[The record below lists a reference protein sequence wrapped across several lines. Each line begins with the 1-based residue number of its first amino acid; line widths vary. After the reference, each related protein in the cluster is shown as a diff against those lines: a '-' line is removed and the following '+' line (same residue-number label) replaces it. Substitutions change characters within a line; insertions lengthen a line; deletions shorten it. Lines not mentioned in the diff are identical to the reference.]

1 MHLKFRTFAEQ
12 LLIASNI
19 FILFLLLFESKLVIP
34 AWLQTIGRMHPL
46 ILHFP
51 IVILLLAMLLEFF
64 SFRPEYAKNS
74 FYRNF
79 LQNLLLAGSLL
90 AAVTV
95 IMGLFLSREEG
106 YEGEILT
113 YHKWTGVGIFF
124 FASFIYGI
132 RNSVWYKAPVAKA
145 GSLLTV
151 VALIM
156 TGHYGA
162 ALTHGTNFI
171 WEPIESRKEAAVI
184 APDEAVVFSHVVQP
198 ILEQKCTSCHNA
210 DKMKGQLS
218 LVNMQAIL
226 KGGKSGKL
234 LVPGNPEISLLLE
247 RIHLPVEEKKH
258 MPPTGKPQLTQ
269 QETAILNLWIKDQ
282 AKFDKKLAAYPEKD
296 SLRFLA
302 TAYLLPASQTEA
314 YDFDPADEDE
324 VALLNTDYR
333 TIIPLAKNSPALAV
347 NIYNRATYTSKQLD
361 ELDGIKKQV
370 ISLNLNKM
378 PVKDADLE
386 SIGKFENLQRLNLNF
401 TEISAGGLKTLTE
414 LKNLSSLAISGTK
427 INYKEL
433 HSWLP
438 AFKNLKSVAI
448 WNTPLSVSEI
458 AQLQKANSNIA
469 IIGGFKDDGKNVL
482 RLNPPQMKNS
492 SPVFSESL
500 ALQLKHPIN
509 GVEIRYTTDGSEP
522 DSTKSPLVNDKMLLT
537 KSESIKAKAFK
548 NGWYGSETVEFNVY
562 KSRLQPDSVNL
573 LAPLNRVHQATGAKT
588 FFDQK
593 LGVIGANN
601 PAWANNWA
609 GVKDNDM
616 VLVSEFRKPA
626 LISSVGIHYMIEEDT
641 GIFPPETVEVWGGK
655 DAKNMKLLSKFKTA
669 MPAKGDKPSLK
680 TLEGKFKPQTVSC
693 LKIVANLQ
701 FTLSGCAATFRHM
714 HGHCDTDISRHLFCR
729 L

>member
-19 FILFLLLFESKLVIP
+19 FILFLLLFENKLVIP

-64 SFRPEYAKNS
+64 SFRPEYVKNS

-95 IMGLFLSREEG
+95 IMGLFLSQEEG

-124 FASFIYGI
+124 FASFIYAI
-132 RNSVWYKAPVAKA
+132 RNTGWYKAPVGKT

-151 VALIM
+151 AALIM

-162 ALTHGTNFI
+162 ALTHGMNFI
-171 WEPIESRKEAAVI
+171 WEPIEAGRKAAVI
-184 APDEAVVFSHVVQP
+184 APEEAIVFTHVVQP

-210 DKMKGQLS
+210 EKMKGQLS
-218 LVNMQAIL
+218 LTDAKALL

-234 LVPGNPEISLLLE
+234 MVPGNPEISLLLE
-247 RIHLPVEEKKH
+247 RIHLPAGEKKH
-258 MPPTGKPQLTQ
+258 MPPTGKAQLTP
-269 QETAILNLWIKDQ
+269 QESAILNLWIRDQ
-282 AKFDKKLAAYPEKD
+282 AKFDKKLTAYENGD

-302 TAYLLPASQTEA
+302 TAYLQPANPETE
-314 YDFDPADEDE
+314 YDFASADEDE
-324 VALLNTDYR
+324 IKALNTDYR

-347 NIYNRATYTSKQLD
+347 NIYNRATYASKQLH
-361 ELDGIKKQV
+361 ELESIRKQV
-370 ISLNLNKM
+370 VSLNLNKM

-401 TEISAGGLKTLTE
+401 TEISANGLKALTS
-414 LKNLSSLAISGTK
+414 LKHLSNLAISGTK
-427 INYKEL
+427 IRYNEL
-433 HSWLP
+433 NTLLP
-438 AFKNLKSVAI
+438 AFKNLQSISV
-448 WNTPLSVSEI
+448 WNTSLSVSEI
-458 AQLQKANSNIA
+458 AQLQKANRQIA

-492 SPVFSESL
+492 SPVFAGIL
-500 ALQLKHPIN
+500 NLQLKHPIN

-522 DSTKSPLVNDKMLLT
+522 DSVKSMLVKDKMLLT
-537 KSESIKAKAFK
+537 KSERIKAKAFK
-548 NGWYGSETVEFNVY
+548 NGWYGSETVVFDVY
-562 KSRLQPDSVNL
+562 KSSLQPDSVNL
-573 LAPLNRVHQATGAKT
+573 QAPLNRVHQATGAKT

-616 VLVSEFRKPA
+616 ILVSEFKKPA

-641 GIFPPETVEVWGGK
+641 GIFPPESVEVWGGT
-655 DAKNMKLLSKFKTA
+655 DAANLKLLTRFKTA

-680 TLEGKFKPQTVSC
+680 TMEGKFTPQSVSC
-693 LKIVANLQ
+693 LKIVAKPLNKIPEWHKSKGNKALLLVDEM
-701 FTLSGCAATFRHM
+701 FLN
-714 HGHCDTDISRHLFCR
+714 
-729 L
+729 

>member
-1 MHLKFRTFAEQ
+1 MHLKFRTFAGQ

-95 IMGLFLSREEG
+95 IMGLFLSQEEG
-106 YEGEILT
+106 YEGEILA

-124 FASFIYGI
+124 FASFIYAI
-132 RNSVWYKAPVAKA
+132 RNTAWYKAPIAKT

-151 VALIM
+151 AMLVV

-162 ALTHGTNFI
+162 ALTHGMNFI
-171 WEPIESRKEAAVI
+171 WEPIEAGREMAAI
-184 APDEAVVFSHVVQP
+184 APEEAVVFTHVVQP

-218 LVNMQAIL
+218 LSDAQSLL

-247 RIHLPVEEKKH
+247 RIHLPAEEKKH
-258 MPPTGKPQLTQ
+258 MPPTGKAQLTP
-269 QETAILNLWIKDQ
+269 QETAILGLWIRDQ
-282 AKFDKKLAAYPEKD
+282 ARFDKKLTSYPNGD
-296 SLRFLA
+296 SLQLLA
-302 TAYLLPASQTEA
+302 TAYLKPASQKTEF
-314 YDFDPADEDE
+314 DFPPADEDE
-324 VALLNTDYR
+324 ITALNTDYR
-333 TIIPLAKNSPALAV
+333 TIVPLARNSPALAV
-347 NIYNRATYTSKQLD
+347 NIYNRATYTSKQLN
-361 ELDGIKKQV
+361 ELDGIRKQV
-370 ISLNLNKM
+370 IALNLNKM

-386 SIGKFENLQRLNLNF
+386 SIGKFENLQKLNLNF
-401 TEISAGGLKTLTE
+401 TEISAGGLKALTG

-427 INYKEL
+427 IKYSEL
-433 HSWLP
+433 STLLP
-438 AFKNLKSVAI
+438 AFKNLKSVSV
-448 WNTPLSVSEI
+448 WNTPLSISEI
-458 AQLQKANSNIA
+458 AQLQKANSNMA
-469 IIGGFKDDGKNVL
+469 IIGGFKDDGKNML

-492 SPVFSESL
+492 SPVFSGTM

-509 GVEIRYTTDGSEP
+509 GVEIRYTMDGSEP
-522 DSTKSPLVNDKMLLT
+522 DSIKSPLASDKMQLT

-548 NGWYGSETVEFNVY
+548 NGWYGSETVEFDVY
-562 KSRLQPDSVNL
+562 KSSFQPDSVHL

-609 GVKDNDM
+609 GVKDNDII
-616 VLVSEFRKPA
+616 LVSEFKNPA
-626 LISSVGIHYMIEEDT
+626 QISSVGIHYMIEEDT
-641 GIFPPETVEVWGGK
+641 GIFPPEIVEVWGGK
-655 DAKNMKLLSKFKTA
+655 DASSMKLLSRFKTA

-680 TLEGKFKPQTVSC
+680 TLEGKFKPQAVSC
-693 LKIVANLQ
+693 LKIVAKPLNKIPEWHKSKGNKALLLVDEM
-701 FTLSGCAATFRHM
+701 FLN
-714 HGHCDTDISRHLFCR
+714 
-729 L
+729 

>member
-1 MHLKFRTFAEQ
+1 MHSKFRTFAGQ
-12 LLIASNI
+12 LLIASQI
-19 FILFLLLFESKLVIP
+19 FILFLLLFENKLVIP

-64 SFRPEYAKNS
+64 SFRPEYAKNP

-79 LQNLLLAGSLL
+79 LHNLLLAGSLL

-95 IMGLFLSREEG
+95 IMGLFLSKEEG

-124 FASFIYGI
+124 FASFIYFI
-132 RNSVWYKAPVAKA
+132 RNSSWYKAPVAKA

-151 VALIM
+151 AALVV

-162 ALTHGTNFI
+162 ALTHGMNFI
-171 WEPIESRKEAAVI
+171 WEPIESTKEAAAVS
-184 APDEAVVFSHVVQP
+184 PDEAIVFTHIVQP
-198 ILEQKCTSCHNA
+198 ILEQKCTSCHNP

-218 LVNMQAIL
+218 LTDAQSLL

-234 LVPGNPEISLLLE
+234 LVPGNPEISLLLQ
-247 RIHLPVEEKKH
+247 RIHLPNDEKKH
-258 MPPTGKPQLTQ
+258 MPPIGKPQLTP

-282 AKFDKKLAAYPEKD
+282 AKIDKKLASYPEND

-302 TAYLLPASQTEA
+302 AAYLRPAGQMEA
-314 YDFDPADEDE
+314 YDFEPADEDE
-324 VALLNTDYR
+324 ITALNSDYR
-333 TIIPLAKNSPALAV
+333 TIVPVAKNSPALAV
-347 NIYNRATYTSKQLD
+347 NIYNRATYTSRQLND
-361 ELDGIKKQV
+361 LESIRKQV
-370 ISLNLNKM
+370 ISLNLNKL

-386 SIGKFENLQRLNLNF
+386 IIGKFENLQRLNLNF
-401 TEISAGGLKTLTE
+401 TEISAGGLKALTG

-427 INYKEL
+427 IKYGEL
-433 HSWLP
+433 SALLP
-438 AFKNLKSVAI
+438 AFKNLKTVSV
-448 WNTPLSVSEI
+448 WNTPLSEPEI
-458 AQLQKANSNIA
+458 AQLQKANGNLA
-469 IIGGFKDDGKNVL
+469 IIGGFKDDGKNML

-492 SPVFSESL
+492 SPVFAGTM

-509 GVEIRYTTDGSEP
+509 GVEIRYTMDGSEP
-522 DSTKSPLVNDKMLLT
+522 DSVKSPLVSDKMLLT
-537 KSESIKAKAFK
+537 KSENIKAKAFK
-548 NGWYGSETVEFNVY
+548 NGWYGSETVQFDVY
-562 KSRLQPDSVNL
+562 KSSLQPDSVQL

-588 FFDQK
+588 FFDRK

-609 GVKDNDM
+609 AVKDNDM
-616 VLVSEFRKPA
+616 ILVSEFKKPA

-655 DAKNMKLLSKFKTA
+655 DAESMKLLSKFQTA

-680 TLEGKFKPQTVSC
+680 TMEGKFKPQTVSC
-693 LKIVANLQ
+693 LKIVAKPLNKIPEWHKNKGGKALLLVDEM
-701 FTLSGCAATFRHM
+701 FLN
-714 HGHCDTDISRHLFCR
+714 
-729 L
+729 